1 MAAPWEKYKETTADN
16 DGPWSKYQPQTQS
29 TDEESSASIGHTL
42 RMLPSS
48 FNKGVS
54 GGLDLLLNAP
64 TNIAN
69 LGVSGAGMA
78 ALALGSP
85 ETASKLAGYVTQQP
99 NYARRAFEKIGAIEN
114 INPQSAGER
123 IADIAAQGAGGS
135 VVGPNA
141 SLISMLR
148 NALVSATG
156 GAAGQSVTE
165 ATGSP
170 LAGQLTSL
178 VVPAVLPN
186 AELAAA
192 LANRK
197 QANAARDAI
206 AKAGMEQG
214 YVLPPSANNPTALN
228 RFVES
233 LGGKAATRQ
242 ATEVANQPVT
252 NQLVRQQLG
261 LAPNTPI
268 TEAALSDL
276 RKTLSD
282 PYKQIAK
289 ISPYTEQVATNKVDT
304 LTNQPVMTSREVNPA
319 QILDDLK
326 TARADANSWWK
337 AYSRDAHPETKAKAE
352 EYQAK
357 ANALENQLE
366 NVAAKAGKPDLI
378 DDLRDARKRIAQTY
392 NVEKALNIGTT
403 NVSARDIGSALAKG
417 APFTGNLKLIG
428 EFAEQNPLYTRE
440 TSDVSTPGVDALRT
454 VGGTMTAASG
464 HPGAALAAFLGAPAR
479 AVALSRPYQN
489 MFAMPNYDPG
499 MLAKMLKNY
508 TPFERD
514 LIMARMAALQNQE
527 QNQ

>member
-1 MAAPWEKYKETTADN
+1 MGWQDDDVVGSHPSVKT
-16 DGPWSKYQPQTQS
+16 QP
-29 TDEESSASIGHTL
+29 TDLGHTA
-42 RMLPSS
+42 RMIPSS
-48 FNKGVS
+48 FNKGVA
-54 GGLDLLLNAP
+54 GVLDAVLNTP
-64 TNIAN
+64 TNLAN
-69 LGVSGAGMA
+69 IGVSGAGMA

-135 VVGPNA
+135 VAGPNA
-141 SLISMLR
+141 SLISLLR
-148 NALVSATG
+148 NASVSAAG
-156 GAAGQSVTE
+156 GAAGQGVTE

-192 LANRK
+192 LAKRK

-206 AKAGMEQG
+206 TTAGMEQG
-214 YVLPPSANNPTALN
+214 YVLPPSINNSTWFN

-242 ATEVANQPVT
+242 AAEIANQPVT
-252 NQLVRQQLG
+252 NKLVRQQLG
-261 LAPNTPI
+261 LAENAPI
-268 TEAALSDL
+268 TESALSDL
-276 RKTLSD
+276 RSTLSE
-282 PYKQIAK
+282 PYKKVASIAPYKEEVQSSQIDP
-289 ISPYTEQVATNKVDT
+289 I
-304 LTNQPVMTSREVNPA
+304 TNQPVTKLQTVNPS

-326 TARADANSWWK
+326 IARANANQWWK
-337 AYSRDAHPETKAKAE
+337 AYSRDAHPETKDKA
-352 EYQAK
+352 QAYTAE
-357 ANALENQLE
+357 ANALERRLEGVAEKTGNSQLINE
-366 NVAAKAGKPDLI
+366 
-378 DDLRDARKRIAQTY
+378 LRDARRQIAQTY
-392 NVEKALNIGTT
+392 DVEKALNIGTT
-403 NVSARDIGSALAKG
+403 NVSARDIGSALSKG
-417 APFTGNLKLIG
+417 APFTGNLKTIG

-514 LIMARMAALQNQE
+514 LIMAQMAARQSQE
-527 QNQ
+527 QK